1 LNRKRQGKMI
11 TWLRLVVMVSE
22 TNGQNRTAIASGV
35 GFLLKYSITNTAA
48 KLTAKQGGL
57 S

>member
-1 LNRKRQGKMI
+1 MI